1 VASQARNIQA
11 LAMTTILSGLAP
23 ATLYQTIAKNEP
35 GFVGK
40 FVAADS
46 QATTDIAYFKA
57 NAAKF
62 TSADRLMKDPRAL
75 GVVLTAFGLQDQQ
88 KYPALI
94 KKVIAED
101 PNTASSV
108 AYRTGNAAFARL
120 GKALGQFTKP
130 PFASAANVS
139 ALVAA
144 YSQNR
149 FESSEDAVSPGIGAA
164 LHFKNTI
171 ANVTSITQLM
181 SDPKLVK
188 VAVGG
193 ANLPSNF
200 SALDYDK
207 QVQLMTKAVDL
218 KKFSNA
224 GYVTHF
230 VTNFLVNNSGTTI
243 SSGETAALS
252 LLGGGNST
260 AAPDLLGA
268 LYPNAGTATG
278 DIASTFYGL
287 NSGAAAGLGNPT
299 LALFA

>member
-1 VASQARNIQA
+1 
-11 LAMTTILSGLAP
+11 MTTILSGLAP
-23 ATLYQTIAKNEP
+23 ATLYQTIARNEA

-46 QATTDIAYFKA
+46 QATSDIAYFKA
-57 NAAKF
+57 HAAKF
-62 TSADRLMKDPRAL
+62 ISADSLMKDPRGL

-94 KKVIAED
+94 KKVISQD
-101 PNTASSV
+101 PNTTSSV
-108 AYRTGNAAFARL
+108 AYRTGSAAFARL
-120 GKALGQFTKP
+120 GKALGQFTTP

-149 FESSEDAVSPGIGAA
+149 FESSEDAVSPGIAAA

-193 ANLPSNF
+193 GNLPSNF

-224 GYVTHF
+224 GYVNHL
-230 VTNFLVNNSGTTI
+230 VTSFLVSNSGGTT
-243 SSGETAALS
+243 SSGGTAALT
-252 LLGGGNST
+252 LLGGGDSS

-268 LYPNAGTATG
+268 LYPNAGTGSG
-278 DIASTFYGL
+278 DIISTFYGL
-287 NSGAAAGLGNPT
+287 NTAVARAGDST

>member
-1 VASQARNIQA
+1 
-11 LAMTTILSGLAP
+11 MTTILSGLPP
-23 ATLYQTIAKNEP
+23 ATLYQTIARNEA

-57 NAAKF
+57 HAAKF
-62 TSADRLMKDPRAL
+62 TSVDSLMKDSRAL

-94 KKVIAED
+94 KKVISQD

-120 GKALGQFTKP
+120 GRALGQFTTP

-139 ALVAA
+139 ALVVA

-193 ANLPSNF
+193 GNLPSNF
-200 SALDYDK
+200 NALDYNT

-230 VTNFLVNNSGTTI
+230 VTRFLVSNSAATV
-243 SSGETAALS
+243 SSGGAAALS
-252 LLGGGNST
+252 LLGGGDST
-260 AAPDLLGA
+260 AAPNLLGA
-268 LYPNAGTATG
+268 LYPNAGTGSG
-278 DIASTFYGL
+278 DIASIFYGR
-287 NSGAAAGLGNPT
+287 NSGAAASGGDPT

>member
-1 VASQARNIQA
+1 
-11 LAMTTILSGLAP
+11 MTTILSGLPP
-23 ATLYQTIAKNEP
+23 AILYQTVAKNEA

-40 FVAADS
+40 FVTADS
-46 QATTDIAYFKA
+46 QATADISYFKA
-57 NAAKF
+57 HAAKF
-62 TSADRLMKDPRAL
+62 TSVESLMKDPRAL

-94 KKVIAED
+94 KKVMAED

-120 GKALGQFTKP
+120 GKALGQFTTA

-149 FESSEDAVSPGIGAA
+149 FENSEDAVSPGIAAA

-193 ANLPSNF
+193 GNLPSNF

-224 GYVTHF
+224 SYVNHF
-230 VTNFLVNNSGTTI
+230 VTSFLVSNSGAGA
-243 SSGETAALS
+243 SDGGTAALS
-252 LLGGGNST
+252 LLGGGGSA

-268 LYPNAGTATG
+268 LYPNAGTSSG
-278 DIASTFYGL
+278 DMVSTFYGL
-287 NSGAAAGLGNPT
+287 NTATAGGGDPT

>member
-1 VASQARNIQA
+1 MAWLAPNFQA

-23 ATLYQTIAKNEP
+23 AILYQTITRNEA

-57 NAAKF
+57 HAASF
-62 TSADRLMKDPRAL
+62 TTIESLMKDPRAL
-75 GVVLTAFGLQDQQ
+75 GVVLTAFSLQDQQ

-94 KKVIAED
+94 RKVIAQD
-101 PNTASSV
+101 PNTVGSI
-108 AYRTGNAAFARL
+108 AYQTGNAAFAKL
-120 GKALGQFTKP
+120 GKALGQFKTA
-130 PFASAANVS
+130 PFASAANLS

-149 FESSEDAVSPGIGAA
+149 FENSEDVVSPGIAAA

-193 ANLPSNF
+193 GNLPSNF

-224 GYVTHF
+224 GYVNHF
-230 VTNFLVNNSGTTI
+230 VTSFLVTNSGGGTS
-243 SSGETAALS
+243 SSGGAALT
-252 LLGGGNST
+252 LLGGGSGS

-268 LYPNAGTATG
+268 LYPNAGAANG
-278 DIASTFYGL
+278 DIVSTAFGL
-287 NSGAAAGLGNPT
+287 NTGGTNSGDPT

>member
-1 VASQARNIQA
+1 
-11 LAMTTILSGLAP
+11 MTTTIVSGLPP
-23 ATLYQTIAKNEP
+23 AIMYQTISKNEA
-35 GFVGK
+35 GYVGK
-40 FVAADS
+40 FVAADT

-62 TSADRLMKDPRAL
+62 TSVDSLMKDPRGL

-94 KKVIAED
+94 KKVIEQD
-101 PNTASSV
+101 PNTTGSV
-108 AYRTGNAAFARL
+108 AYRTGNSAFARL
-120 GKALGQFTKP
+120 GKALGQFTTP
-130 PFASAANVS
+130 PFASADAVS

-149 FESSEDAVSPGIGAA
+149 FESSEDAVSPGIAAA

-171 ANVTSITQLM
+171 THVTSITQLM

-200 SALDYDK
+200 SGLDYEK
-207 QVQLMTKAVDL
+207 QVQLMTKAIDL
-218 KKFSNA
+218 KKFTST
-224 GYVTHF
+224 GYLNHF
-230 VTNFLVNNSGTTI
+230 VTSFLVTNSGATPT
-243 SSGETAALS
+243 SGGTAALT
-252 LLGGGNST
+252 LLGGGTTS

-268 LYPNAGTATG
+268 MYPNAGTSSG
-278 DIASTFYGL
+278 DLVSTFYGL
-287 NSGAAAGLGNPT
+287 NTGGAAGNAKST